1 MAKGCRWDYKHDK
14 NWLIVNLTNRY
25 RYFKTLDIIDEDI
38 NNLASTIIKTIEDK
52 NIRETFRNEAPK
64 IVNSREKDR
73 IIKNGRKL
81 FVRKIMKKKIKI
93 NMSKLSIG
101 GMEKA
106 LIDLLNNSE
115 LVKKYEVTLMIVY
128 NENYSYLDM
137 VPKNI
142 EVEVLY
148 KGKWNLFGKTIAS
161 FRLLKNILFPKKYY
175 ASICYPHQ
183 HGILAT
189 ITRKE
194 SKNNIIFI
202 HTDLL
207 KSRTDRELNNLMKE
221 VKFEKFKKVV
231 CVSECAK
238 NAFLKL
244 YPNYSGVVV
253 VANNY
258 IDGKDII
265 DKSKLKVN
273 DIVKKDIVTFI
284 NVARHDDMHKK
295 VSRIIIA
302 TKRLNDEQYNFRVIL
317 VGDGVDHQ
325 KYIDMIEKNNIK
337 NIILTGSK
345 SNPFPYYNISDAFVF
360 SSAYEGY
367 GIVLNE
373 ARVLNIP
380 IITSDVADAK
390 TITEE
395 GYGILCENS
404 ENGIYEGMKQ
414 FLDFGYVIKK
424 RFNYKKFNDKI
435 TDTLNQI
442 VEE

>member
-1 MAKGCRWDYKHDK
+1 
-14 NWLIVNLTNRY
+14 
-25 RYFKTLDIIDEDI
+25 
-38 NNLASTIIKTIEDK
+38 
-52 NIRETFRNEAPK
+52 
-64 IVNSREKDR
+64 
-73 IIKNGRKL
+73 
-81 FVRKIMKKKIKI
+81 MKKKIKI

-106 LIDLLNNSE
+106 LIDLLNNSN
-115 LVKKYEVTLMIVY
+115 LTKKYDVTLMLVY
-128 NENYSYLDM
+128 NEKDNYLDM
-137 VPKNI
+137 IPKNI
-142 EVEVLY
+142 RVEILC
-148 KGKWNLFGKTIAS
+148 KGKWNFFGKTIAALK
-161 FRLLKNILFPKKYY
+161 LLKKTIFSKKYY

-183 HGILAT
+183 HGILSL

-207 KSRTDRELNNLMKE
+207 KSRTTKELNNLMKK
-221 VKFEKFKKVV
+221 VKFDKFKKVV

-244 YPNYSGVVV
+244 YPNYLGKVV

-258 IDGKDII
+258 IAGQDII
-265 DKSKLKVN
+265 NKSKLKVK
-273 DIVKKDIVTFI
+273 DVAKKNIITFI
-284 NVARHDDMHKK
+284 NVARHDDTHKK
-295 VSRIIIA
+295 VSRIINA
-302 TKRLNDEQYNFRVIL
+302 TKKLNDEQYKFRVIL

-325 KYIDMIEKNNIK
+325 KYLDMIKENDIK

-345 SNPFPYYNISDAFVF
+345 KNPFPYYNISDAFLF

-380 IITSDVADAK
+380 IITTDVADAK
-390 TITEE
+390 IITKE

-404 ENGIYEGMKQ
+404 EDGIYEGMKQ
-414 FLDFGYVIKK
+414 FLDFGYTIKNK
-424 RFNYKKFNDKI
+424 FEYKKFNDKI
-435 TDTLNQI
+435 TNTLKQI
-442 VEE
+442 IKE

>member
-1 MAKGCRWDYKHDK
+1 
-14 NWLIVNLTNRY
+14 
-25 RYFKTLDIIDEDI
+25 
-38 NNLASTIIKTIEDK
+38 
-52 NIRETFRNEAPK
+52 
-64 IVNSREKDR
+64 
-73 IIKNGRKL
+73 
-81 FVRKIMKKKIKI
+81 MKKKMII

-106 LIDLLNNSE
+106 LVDLLNNSDFI
-115 LVKKYEVTLMIVY
+115 KKFDITLMLVY
-128 NENYSYLDM
+128 NVKNNYLNQIPNE
-137 VPKNI
+137 VK
-142 EVEVLY
+142 VEVLY
-148 KGKWNLFGKTIAS
+148 NKEWNLIGKIIS
-161 FRLLKNILFPKKYY
+161 GIKMLKKLLFPKQYDC
-175 ASICYPHQ
+175 SICYPHQ

-207 KSRTDRELNNLMKE
+207 KSRTDCELNSLMKK
-221 VKFEKFKKVV
+221 VKFEKFKKVI

-238 NAFLKL
+238 NSFLKL
-244 YPNYSGVVV
+244 YPNYLGKIV

-258 IDGKDII
+258 INGEDII
-265 DKSKLKVN
+265 NKSKLKLN

-284 NVARHDDMHKK
+284 NVARHDDDTKK
-295 VSRIIIA
+295 ISRIINSV
-302 TKRLNDEQYNFRVIL
+302 KRLNDEQYNFRVIL

-390 TITEE
+390 AITEE